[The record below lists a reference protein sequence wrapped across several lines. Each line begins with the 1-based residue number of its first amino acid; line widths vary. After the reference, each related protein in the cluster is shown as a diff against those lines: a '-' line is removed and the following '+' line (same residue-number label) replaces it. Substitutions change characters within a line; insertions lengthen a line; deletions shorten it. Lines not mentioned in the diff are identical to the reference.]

1 MPLPDLS
8 WLVLYNGSCSSSYH
22 GPLKILA
29 RAMVIALALAL
40 AYNHAH
46 LRPWPYRG
54 FTQPYI

>member
-1 MPLPDLS
+1 MLLPDLS
-8 WLVLYNGSCSSSYH
+8 WLLTFNGSYH

-29 RAMVIALALAL
+29 RAMVIALALAW

-54 FTQPYI
+54 FTQPYR

>member
-8 WLVLYNGSCSSSYH
+8 WLLTFNGSYH

-29 RAMVIALALAL
+29 RVMVIAIAIALAL

>member
-1 MPLPDLS
+1 MALPDLS
-8 WLVLYNGSCSSSYH
+8 WLLTLNGSYH

-29 RAMVIALALAL
+29 RAMVIAIAK

-54 FTQPYI
+54 FTQPYR